1 MRQIR
6 VALERGGLVPVRI
19 RSAVVPIALVGI
31 MMAATLVSPHP
42 VVGQSDDGLIRGWIF
57 EDLDRDGV
65 RDPGE
70 LGLAETVVC
79 LHGANWCDHTEWGEF
94 EFDQLAPGTYTIKL
108 VSYPRGFRPSSRRS
122 VRVVLGAG
130 EIHIV
135 DFGITR
141 RP

>member
-1 MRQIR
+1 M
-6 VALERGGLVPVRI
+6 
-19 RSAVVPIALVGI
+19 VPIALAGI
-31 MMAATLVSPHP
+31 MLAASLVSPVP

-79 LHGANWCDHTEWGEF
+79 LHRANWCDHTEWGEF
-94 EFDQLAPGTYTIKL
+94 QFDGLAAGTYIIKL
-108 VSYPRGFRPSSRRS
+108 VSYPDGFRPTSSRS

-130 EIHIV
+130 EIRIV
-135 DFGITR
+135 DFGITGR
-141 RP
+141 H